1 MKKTVTANISGTIYN
16 IEDDAFDLM
25 QKYLNSIKMYF
36 SSYEDSEEIFMDFE
50 NRISENLYSI
60 SNNANDVINSKHVAK
75 IIEIM
80 GKPEDFEDLEIENN
94 NKDLSKLRRDNND
107 RIIAGVASG
116 ISDYFKIDPFITR
129 LLFLLTIP
137 LGGFGFFFYLICW
150 IAMPKTSLI
159 SSTNRKKFYRDHENK
174 IIAGIAQGMANYFSI
189 DVFIIRLFFLALIF
203 VDGLGFGIYFLI
215 WISSKYAKTIKQKL
229 DMSGINLN
237 VDNVEK
243 FVKES
248 ENKIID
254 SENISKAGSKI
265 YKIFI
270 FPFKLIGQAFDILFP
285 VVKSIFKIIIMF
297 SIIYL
302 IAFTGILLIALIIIQ
317 FSLFKPDNELLT
329 LVQTIIVDLHALH
342 LTMIYIDF
350 ALIILLLSIF
360 LVKLLSNKN
369 IKNSTIV
376 ILSIFVFMLTSYNI
390 INLGSQDKLEEGIE
404 KIEDFIKDK
413 FSINYNYYYKKEI
426 N

>member
-1 MKKTVTANISGTIYN
+1 MKKTVTANISGTLYN

-80 GKPEDFEDLEIENN
+80 GKPEDFEDFEIENN
-94 NKDLSKLRRDNND
+94 NIKDLSKLRRDNND

-129 LLFLLTIP
+129 LIFVLTIP
-137 LGGFGFFFYLICW
+137 VGGFGFFFYLICW
-150 IAMPKTSLI
+150 IAMPKSNMVK
-159 SSTNRKKFYRDHENK
+159 STNRKKFYRDHDNRV
-174 IIAGIAQGMANYFSI
+174 IAGIAQGIANYFSI
-189 DVFIIRLFFLALIF
+189 NSFIIRLFFIALIF
-203 VDGLGFGIYFLI
+203 VNGVGFILYLII
-215 WISSKYAKTIKQKL
+215 WISSKYAKTIKQKME
-229 DMSGINLN
+229 MSGVTLN

-248 ENKIID
+248 KDKISHD
-254 SENISKAGSKI
+254 ENISEVGTRVYGIA
-265 YKIFI
+265 I
-270 FPFKLIGQAFDILFP
+270 FPFKLIGQTFDIIFP
-285 VVKSIFKIIIMF
+285 FVKRIPKILLIFL
-297 SIIYL
+297 IIYL
-302 IAFTGILLIALIIIQ
+302 TAFAGILLIALI
-317 FSLFKPDNELLT
+317 
-329 LVQTIIVDLHALH
+329 QTIIVDLPALT
-342 LTMIYIDF
+342 LTMIYINF
-350 ALIILLLSIF
+350 IVSILLFSVL

-369 IKNSTIV
+369 VKNSTII
-376 ILSIFVFMLTSYNI
+376 ILGVTLFMVSSFNI
-390 INLGSQDKLEEGIE
+390 INLGSNDKLENDIE
-404 KIEDFIKDK
+404 KIEDFIEDK
-413 FSINYNYYYKKEI
+413 YFLKYNYKLKI

>member
-60 SNNANDVINSKHVAK
+60 SNNANEVINSKHVAK

-94 NKDLSKLRRDNND
+94 NIKDLSKLRRNNND
-107 RIIAGVASG
+107 KIIAGVASG

-129 LLFLLTIP
+129 LLFVLTIP
-137 LGGFGFFFYLICW
+137 VGGFGFFFYLICW
-150 IAMPKTSLI
+150 IAMPKTSI
-159 SSTNRKKFYRDHENK
+159 VSSTKRKKFYRDHENK
-174 IIAGIAQGMANYFSI
+174 IIAGIAQGIANYFSI
-189 DVFIIRLFFLALIF
+189 DAFIIRLFFIALIF
-203 VDGLGFGIYFLI
+203 VNGLGFGLYLLI
-215 WISSKYAKTIKQKL
+215 WISSKYAKTIKQKM

-248 ENKIID
+248 KNKIVD
-254 SENISKAGSKI
+254 TENVSKVGSKL
-265 YKIFI
+265 YRIFI
-270 FPFKLIGQAFDILFP
+270 FPFKLVGQAFEILNP
-285 VVKSIFKIIIMF
+285 IIKRIPKVLIIFL
-297 SIIYL
+297 IIYITAIL
-302 IAFTGILLIALIIIQ
+302 GIFLIALIIIQ
-317 FSLFKPDNELLT
+317 FSLFEPNNELLT
-329 LVQTIIVDLHALH
+329 LLQTIIVDLPALT
-342 LTMIYIDF
+342 LIMIYINF
-350 ALIILLLSIF
+350 IISILLLSIF
-360 LVKLLSNKN
+360 LIKLLSDKN
-369 IKNSTIV
+369 VKNLTIIV
-376 ILSIFVFMLTSYNI
+376 LSIGLFMVTSFNI
-390 INLGSQDKLEEGIE
+390 INLGSNDKLENDIE
-404 KIEDFIKDK
+404 KIEDFIEDK
-413 FSINYNYYYKKEI
+413 YFLNYNYKLKI

>member
-60 SNNANDVINSKHVAK
+60 SNNANEVINSKHVAK

-80 GKPEDFEDLEIENN
+80 GKPEDFEDLEIENDN
-94 NKDLSKLRRDNND
+94 IKDLSKLRRNNND

-129 LLFLLTIP
+129 LLFVLTIP
-137 LGGFGFFFYLICW
+137 VGGFGFFFYLICW
-150 IAMPKTSLI
+150 IAMPKTSI
-159 SSTNRKKFYRDHENK
+159 VSSTKRKKFYRDHENK
-174 IIAGIAQGMANYFSI
+174 IIAGIAQGIANYFSI
-189 DVFIIRLFFLALIF
+189 DAFIIRLFFIALIF
-203 VDGLGFGIYFLI
+203 VNGFGFGLYLLI
-215 WISSKYAKTIKQKL
+215 WISSKYAKTIKQKM

-248 ENKIID
+248 KNKIVE
-254 SENISKAGSKI
+254 SENVSKAGSKL
-265 YKIFI
+265 YRIFI
-270 FPFKLIGQAFDILFP
+270 FPFKLVGQAFEILFP
-285 VVKSIFKIIIMF
+285 IIKRIPKVLIIFL
-297 SIIYL
+297 IIYITAIL
-302 IAFTGILLIALIIIQ
+302 GIFLIALIIIQ
-317 FSLFKPDNELLT
+317 FSLFEPNNELLT
-329 LVQTIIVDLHALH
+329 LLQTIIVDLPALT
-342 LTMIYIDF
+342 LTMIYINF
-350 ALIILLLSIF
+350 IISILLLSIF
-360 LVKLLSNKN
+360 LIKLLSEKN
-369 IKNSTIV
+369 VKNSTIV
-376 ILSIFVFMLTSYNI
+376 ILGVTLFMVSSFNI
-390 INLGSQDKLEEGIE
+390 INLGSNDKLEDDID
-404 KIEDFIKDK
+404 KIEDFIEDK
-413 FSINYNYYYKKEI
+413 YFLNYNYKLKI

>member
-60 SNNANDVINSKHVAK
+60 SNNANEVINSKHVAK

-94 NKDLSKLRRDNND
+94 NIKDLSKLRRNNND

-129 LLFLLTIP
+129 LLFVLTIP
-137 LGGFGFFFYLICW
+137 VGGFGFFFYLICW
-150 IAMPKTSLI
+150 IAMPKTSI
-159 SSTNRKKFYRDHENK
+159 VSSTKRKKFYRDHENK
-174 IIAGIAQGMANYFSI
+174 IIAGIAQGIANYFSI
-189 DVFIIRLFFLALIF
+189 DAFIIRLFFIALIF
-203 VDGLGFGIYFLI
+203 VNGLGFGLYLLI
-215 WISSKYAKTIKQKL
+215 WISSKYAKTIKQKM

-248 ENKIID
+248 KNKIMD
-254 SENISKAGSKI
+254 SENVSKVGSKF
-265 YKIFI
+265 YRIFI
-270 FPFKLIGQAFDILFP
+270 FPFKLVGQAFEILFP
-285 VVKSIFKIIIMF
+285 IIKRIPKVLIIFL
-297 SIIYL
+297 IIY
-302 IAFTGILLIALIIIQ
+302 ITAIIGILLIALIIIQ
-317 FSLFKPDNELLT
+317 FSLFEPNNELLA
-329 LVQTIIVDLHALH
+329 LLQTIIVDLPALT
-342 LTMIYIDF
+342 LIMIYINF
-350 ALIILLLSIF
+350 IISILLLSIF
-360 LVKLLSNKN
+360 LIKLLSDKN
-369 IKNSTIV
+369 VKNLTIIV
-376 ILSIFVFMLTSYNI
+376 LSIGLFMVTSFNI
-390 INLGSQDKLEEGIE
+390 INLGSNDKLEDDIE
-404 KIEDFIKDK
+404 KIEDFIEDK
-413 FSINYNYYYKKEI
+413 YFLNYNYKLKI

>member
-94 NKDLSKLRRDNND
+94 NIKDLSKLRRDNND

-129 LLFLLTIP
+129 LLFVLTIP
-137 LGGFGFFFYLICW
+137 VGGFGFFFYLICW
-150 IAMPKTSLI
+150 IAMPKTSI
-159 SSTNRKKFYRDHENK
+159 VSSTKRKKFYRDHENK
-174 IIAGIAQGMANYFSI
+174 IIAGIAQGIANYFSI
-189 DVFIIRLFFLALIF
+189 DAFIIRLFFIALIF
-203 VDGLGFGIYFLI
+203 VNGFGFGLYLLI
-215 WISSKYAKTIKQKL
+215 WISSKYAKTIKQKM

-248 ENKIID
+248 KNKIVD
-254 SENISKAGSKI
+254 SENVSKVGSKL
-265 YKIFI
+265 YRNFI
-270 FPFKLIGQAFDILFP
+270 FPFKLVGD
-285 VVKSIFKIIIMF
+285 K
-297 SIIYL
+297 
-302 IAFTGILLIALIIIQ
+302 
-317 FSLFKPDNELLT
+317 
-329 LVQTIIVDLHALH
+329 H
-342 LTMIYIDF
+342 LRYC
-350 ALIILLLSIF
+350 
-360 LVKLLSNKN
+360 
-369 IKNSTIV
+369 
-376 ILSIFVFMLTSYNI
+376 
-390 INLGSQDKLEEGIE
+390 SQ
-404 KIEDFIKDK
+404 
-413 FSINYNYYYKKEI
+413 S
-426 N
+426 

>member
-60 SNNANDVINSKHVAK
+60 SNNANEVINSKHVAK

-94 NKDLSKLRRDNND
+94 NIKDLSKLRRNNND

-129 LLFLLTIP
+129 LLFVLTIP
-137 LGGFGFFFYLICW
+137 VGGFGFFFYLICW
-150 IAMPKTSLI
+150 IAMPKTSI
-159 SSTNRKKFYRDHENK
+159 VSSTKRKKFYRDHEDK
-174 IIAGIAQGMANYFSI
+174 IIAGIAQGIANYFSI
-189 DVFIIRLFFLALIF
+189 DAFIIRLFFIALIF
-203 VDGLGFGIYFLI
+203 VNGLGFGLYLLI
-215 WISSKYAKTIKQKL
+215 WISSKYAKTIKQKM

-237 VDNVEK
+237 VDNVKK

-248 ENKIID
+248 KNKIVD
-254 SENISKAGSKI
+254 RENVSKVGSKF
-265 YKIFI
+265 YRIFI
-270 FPFKLIGQAFDILFP
+270 FPFKLVGQAFEILFP
-285 VVKSIFKIIIMF
+285 IIKRIPKVLIIFL
-297 SIIYL
+297 IIY
-302 IAFTGILLIALIIIQ
+302 ITAIIGILLIALIIIQ
-317 FSLFKPDNELLT
+317 FSLFEPNNELLA
-329 LVQTIIVDLHALH
+329 LLQTIIVDLPE
-342 LTMIYIDF
+342 LTLIMIYFNFI
-350 ALIILLLSIF
+350 ISILLFSIF
-360 LVKLLSNKN
+360 LIKLLSEKN
-369 IKNSTIV
+369 VKNSTI
-376 ILSIFVFMLTSYNI
+376 IALSIGLFMVTSFNI
-390 INLGSQDKLEEGIE
+390 INLGSNDKLEDDID
-404 KIEDFIKDK
+404 KIEDFMEDK
-413 FSINYNYYYKKEI
+413 YFLKYNYKLKI